1 MRKSLPAPLR
11 ILAMATGALA
21 FCSPLWS
28 DVRIRGGLSGTQR
41 ICYCD
46 CEEKSGAQACL
57 HMCELP
63 KYENRPWATSCHKK
77 QDSERSEPSAPP
89 GIRSTKDNHIQQ
101 ARR

>member
-1 MRKSLPAPLR
+1 MRKSLRARLG
-11 ILAMATGALA
+11 ILAMVTGALA

-28 DVRIRGGLSGTQR
+28 DVRIGSGASGTQR

-46 CEEKSGAQACL
+46 CEGQAGAATCM

-77 QDSERSEPSAPP
+77 PDSERSEPSAAP
-89 GIRSTKDNHIQQ
+89 GVRSTKENRVQQ
-101 ARR
+101 ASR